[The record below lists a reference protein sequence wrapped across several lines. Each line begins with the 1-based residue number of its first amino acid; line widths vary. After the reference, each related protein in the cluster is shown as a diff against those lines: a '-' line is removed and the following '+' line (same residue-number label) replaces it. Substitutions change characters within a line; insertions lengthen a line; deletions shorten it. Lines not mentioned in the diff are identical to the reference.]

1 LPKLLGATPH
11 CGESGVAWA
20 CHSYMVPHL
29 IVARVHG
36 VSGMVSQGR
45 PPQRSA
51 SPDTLLLSFA
61 ISQQTCA
68 TINRVWRH
76 KTSLACWAGLAG
88 HTTRSTVPW
97 PASHWPHMH
106 HRRKRSST
114 FAHLVESRVKLADE
128 LKPKRVDSAIINPH
142 RHNIACSRVPHR
154 RRRKGSHWRWAVTNN
169 GVSIPSTPAAV
180 PDALGSD
187 RDRV

>member
-1 LPKLLGATPH
+1 MPTVEHNTLVPLADH
-11 CGESGVAWA
+11 CRCQRLSTTHLCHWLSTTHLCHWLSTAQLVPLVAKTAWGHTSLWREWWA

-29 IVARVHG
+29 FVARVHG

-76 KTSLACWAGLAG
+76 KKSLACWAGLAG
-88 HTTRSTVPW
+88 HTTRSTVPCM
-97 PASHWPHMH
+97 ASL
-106 HRRKRSST
+106 S
-114 FAHLVESRVKLADE
+114 LATHA
-128 LKPKRVDSAIINPH
+128 P
-142 RHNIACSRVPHR
+142 
-154 RRRKGSHWRWAVTNN
+154 
-169 GVSIPSTPAAV
+169 
-180 PDALGSD
+180 
-187 RDRV
+187 